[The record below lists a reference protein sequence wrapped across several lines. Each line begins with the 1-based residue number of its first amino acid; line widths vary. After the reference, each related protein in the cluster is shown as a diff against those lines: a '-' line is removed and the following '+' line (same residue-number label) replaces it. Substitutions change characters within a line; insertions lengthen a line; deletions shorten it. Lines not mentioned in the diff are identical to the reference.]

1 MVPMALLIGFPKH
14 LRVRGCHDTYLAL
27 FFEYHMY
34 RVVGH
39 VAQLGF
45 DRLMAFHQLIFRQVD
60 HCVPVDL
67 LLYEDEH
74 DHCLT
79 PACRPA
85 RSIAPATSR
94 SISKG
99 AGTRIFLC
107 ISVSFLSC
115 HDEPSCRQSGNPAL
129 ISINDAEPRILYD
142 PLSSM
147 EDENMISNILVA
159 TDGSD
164 TAGRAVDLAAYLAA
178 RLGASLTV
186 GHVLQHG
193 ARAEELNRMAEAE
206 HLARYA
212 ATEARLDIA
221 NTPGNMDALFT
232 GSLSG
237 ADKERAVTIIGE
249 QIANRAASRAK
260 DAGAKDVSTRVVN
273 GDYDEGLLGI
283 ANDVGADTIVIG
295 QRGLGRLRRI
305 FQGSVSQ
312 KVNQQAECTVVTVR

>member
-1 MVPMALLIGFPKH
+1 M
-14 LRVRGCHDTYLAL
+14 
-27 FFEYHMY
+27 
-34 RVVGH
+34 
-39 VAQLGF
+39 
-45 DRLMAFHQLIFRQVD
+45 
-60 HCVPVDL
+60 
-67 LLYEDEH
+67 
-74 DHCLT
+74 
-79 PACRPA
+79 
-85 RSIAPATSR
+85 IA
-94 SISKG
+94 
-99 AGTRIFLC
+99 
-107 ISVSFLSC
+107 
-115 HDEPSCRQSGNPAL
+115 
-129 ISINDAEPRILYD
+129 
-142 PLSSM
+142 
-147 EDENMISNILVA
+147 NILVA

-164 TAGRAVDLAAYLAA
+164 TAGRAVDLAADLAA

-186 GHVLQHG
+186 GHVLLHG

-206 HLARYA
+206 HLVRYA

-237 ADKERAVTIIGE
+237 AEKERAVTIIGE

-273 GDYDEGLLGI
+273 GDYDESLLGI